1 MLQAL
6 IQAFS
11 ADSDFQTIVSGI
23 RSGMR
28 EQLVAGLTGS
38 SRQVML
44 ASLYEELRQPLFV
57 VTHNMFSAQ
66 KVFEDLVE
74 LVPPGQVLL
83 FPAQELLAAEAAIAS
98 PEMLAQRI
106 DALSRLAA
114 GFRGI
119 VVVPYAGMRRLL
131 PNQEA
136 IAAARFTIQVGQSVE
151 LESWIERLVEFGYE
165 RVERVENKGE
175 MSVRGGIV
183 DLFPLTSPH
192 PFRIELF
199 DVEVDS
205 IRSFDAGDQR
215 SMDKFQELTIVPCRE
230 IVADRNRL
238 QKAAQHAYE
247 LLQEQLNKMTDRTA
261 KDRLLEGIGH
271 EIEQMRQGQHVQGMF
286 KYMSLLFPE
295 RQTLL
300 DYMPKDTVLL
310 IDEPARLLE
319 TAKQLEKDEA
329 EWMTMSLSDGKYM
342 PQLVLS
348 KPYETLLHRKPYP
361 TLYLSLFL
369 RQVPGAVPQNIIN
382 FMCRVMQ
389 NFHGQMNLLKS
400 EMERWKKAGAKVMML
415 AGGPERVERIKRVLD
430 DYHIEEPMIVEGNL
444 QTGFELPGIHL
455 VIITE
460 GEMFTQ
466 KQRKARKVDKKDREC
481 RADQKLP
488 GAEGRRLRRSRQPRN
503 REIRRH
509 RNIRSRRH
517 S

>member
-238 QKAAQHAYE
+238 QKSGAAC
-247 LLQEQLNKMTDRTA
+247 L
-261 KDRLLEGIGH
+261 
-271 EIEQMRQGQHVQGMF
+271 
-286 KYMSLLFPE
+286 
-295 RQTLL
+295 
-300 DYMPKDTVLL
+300 
-310 IDEPARLLE
+310 
-319 TAKQLEKDEA
+319 
-329 EWMTMSLSDGKYM
+329 
-342 PQLVLS
+342 
-348 KPYETLLHRKPYP
+348 
-361 TLYLSLFL
+361 
-369 RQVPGAVPQNIIN
+369 
-382 FMCRVMQ
+382 
-389 NFHGQMNLLKS
+389 
-400 EMERWKKAGAKVMML
+400 
-415 AGGPERVERIKRVLD
+415 
-430 DYHIEEPMIVEGNL
+430 
-444 QTGFELPGIHL
+444 
-455 VIITE
+455 
-460 GEMFTQ
+460 
-466 KQRKARKVDKKDREC
+466 
-481 RADQKLP
+481 
-488 GAEGRRLRRSRQPRN
+488 
-503 REIRRH
+503 
-509 RNIRSRRH
+509 
-517 S
+517 